1 MDHANR
7 FLSTA
12 GICGC
17 LLAIIYFFMVP
28 VLVQKCNGDNEVGEY
43 EKVCRNYWDD
53 FKNKRSDLD
62 AAFSQWKPSGEALV
76 LHLRQS
82 AEKLV
87 SNRKWTASTEVLG
100 ATAALVGGV
109 MLFNPITFPFGTI
122 LTLGGKIFRLLSQ
135 FVSCSLHIIL
145 ACIFSDNIR
154 IKGNMVKIHNIHVLQ
169 IHVHV
174 VIFCRYMY
182 RFGRCWCQIFP
193 YIKYPKRN

>member
-1 MDHANR
+1 MSQGRNFTNKNKLSSSLILVVLKQLSVSLSFR
-7 FLSTA
+7 GKLWSNKWIKRTGFLSTV

-17 LLAIIYFFMVP
+17 LFMVP
-28 VLVQKCNGDNEVGEY
+28 VLVQKFNDDNEVGEY

-100 ATAALVGGV
+100 ARAALVGGV
-109 MLFNPITFPFGTI
+109 LLFNPVTLPFGTI

-135 FVSCSLHIIL
+135 FVSYS
-145 ACIFSDNIR
+145 
-154 IKGNMVKIHNIHVLQ
+154 
-169 IHVHV
+169 
-174 VIFCRYMY
+174 
-182 RFGRCWCQIFP
+182 
-193 YIKYPKRN
+193 